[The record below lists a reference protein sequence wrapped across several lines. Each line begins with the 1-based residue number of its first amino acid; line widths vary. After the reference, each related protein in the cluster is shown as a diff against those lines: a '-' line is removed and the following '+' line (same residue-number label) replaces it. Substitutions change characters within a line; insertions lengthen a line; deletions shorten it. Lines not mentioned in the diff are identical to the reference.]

1 MPPGEFES
9 TGIRM
14 SNREAKGEKGGA
26 KKKRPA
32 PPAAAKKAP
41 EKKKAGMPKKAAV
54 ARAGAKKAAGKGAAA
69 GGGRAKAAAGSNEEK
84 PVVEVEASAAP
95 DAAVKEDVSA
105 GGEGGAKVRRKRS
118 DNQDGWYPETRKTLI
133 ERLDNWEDRA
143 SWDEFYRTYANF
155 VFRVA
160 MKAGLTESE
169 ANDALQ
175 ETFIGIAKNLQKKR
189 FDTGIGSFKAWLMNQ
204 ARWRIIDQ
212 FRNRKKDLSAQNPGA
227 PGEKTRRTAT
237 LDRYADPKGEPL
249 EKIWETEWRES
260 LLDIALRV
268 VKGKVSA
275 QQYQIFTCYVI
286 KGWSAEKVK
295 DELGVN
301 VAQVYLAKHRVGRI
315 LKKELAKL
323 GDKAI

>member
-1 MPPGEFES
+1 
-9 TGIRM
+9 M
-14 SNREAKGEKGGA
+14 SKRQVSKKAAA
-26 KKKRPA
+26 KKKSTA
-32 PPAAAKKAP
+32 AAASVKKTASAKKVAAKKAP
-41 EKKKAGMPKKAAV
+41 
-54 ARAGAKKAAGKGAAA
+54 AKKAAPVKKVAAKKVTA
-69 GGGRAKAAAGSNEEK
+69 AKKAAKPAAEAKAEPKKKAAAKKKEAAAK
-84 PVVEVEASAAP
+84 APV
-95 DAAVKEDVSA
+95 K
-105 GGEGGAKVRRKRS
+105 RKRIRKK
-118 DNQDGWYPETRKTLI
+118 DKEAWYPETRKTLI

-155 VFRVA
+155 VFRVGL
-160 MKAGLTESE
+160 KAGLTESE

-175 ETFIGIAKNLQKKR
+175 ETFIGIAKNLQRKK

-249 EKIWETEWRES
+249 EKIWDREWRES
-260 LLDIALRV
+260 LLDIALRA
-268 VKGKVSA
+268 VKNKVSP

-286 KGWSAEKVK
+286 KGWPAGKVK

-323 GDKAI
+323 EDKSI

>member
-1 MPPGEFES
+1 MTKRPAS
-9 TGIRM
+9 KK
-14 SNREAKGEKGGA
+14 AA
-26 KKKRPA
+26 VKKKRVAAAASVKKAAPA
-32 PPAAAKKAP
+32 KKAAVKKSASKKATAKKVTAKKSPEKEAPVKAAPEPKKKAAAKKKEP
-41 EKKKAGMPKKAAV
+41 EAKIPVKKK
-54 ARAGAKKAAGKGAAA
+54 
-69 GGGRAKAAAGSNEEK
+69 
-84 PVVEVEASAAP
+84 
-95 DAAVKEDVSA
+95 
-105 GGEGGAKVRRKRS
+105 RKRANKK
-118 DNQDGWYPETRKTLI
+118 DKEAWYPETRKTLI

-155 VFRVA
+155 VFRVGL
-160 MKAGLTESE
+160 KAGLTESE

-175 ETFIGIAKNLQKKR
+175 ETFIGIAKNLQRKK

-249 EKIWETEWRES
+249 EKIWDREWRES
-260 LLDIALRV
+260 LLDIALRA
-268 VKGKVSA
+268 VKNKVSP

-286 KGWSAEKVK
+286 KGWPAGKVK

-323 GDKAI
+323 EDKSI

>member
-1 MPPGEFES
+1 
-9 TGIRM
+9 M
-14 SNREAKGEKGGA
+14 SNREATGKGSA
-26 KKKRPA
+26 KKKRATRPA
-32 PPAAAKKAP
+32 ATKKIATTAGRSSAAKVKKAAAKKAAAKKVP
-41 EKKKAGMPKKAAV
+41 TKKAV
-54 ARAGAKKAAGKGAAA
+54 AKKAVAKKAVAKRG
-69 GGGRAKAAAGSNEEK
+69 AKAAKAEK
-84 PVVEVEASAAP
+84 AEKLTAAAEKAPAKKAPV
-95 DAAVKEDVSA
+95 K
-105 GGEGGAKVRRKRS
+105 KRRKRAN
-118 DNQDGWYPETRKTLI
+118 NQDGWYPETRKTLI

-175 ETFIGIAKNLQKKR
+175 ETFIGIAKNLQKKK

-237 LDRYADPKGEPL
+237 LDRYADPKGETL
-249 EKIWETEWRES
+249 EKIWEKEWRES
-260 LLDIALRV
+260 LLDIALRA
-268 VKGKVSA
+268 VKSKVSP

-286 KGWSAEKVK
+286 KGWAAGKVK

-323 GDKAI
+323 EDKPI